1 MAKKKAAPITNL
13 DRARLL
19 KCPYVYNATKH
30 SIAFTEEGKR
40 RIWEG
45 LLSGKSCV
53 RVLLED
59 LGLPPVDHVYDIAKR
74 LPHVLKRELQTKGSF
89 ERKSQR
95 AYGGLPIPGD
105 EAEKARM
112 EELLLKEQELEF
124 LKKITRKANGQR

>member
-59 LGLPPVDHVYDIAKR
+59 LGLPPVDHVYDCMRRSTSIGRGQNCQRSWGRNPSSFAGKR
-74 LPHVLKRELQTKGSF
+74 
-89 ERKSQR
+89 
-95 AYGGLPIPGD
+95 
-105 EAEKARM
+105 
-112 EELLLKEQELEF
+112 
-124 LKKITRKANGQR
+124 